1 MKNNLKDQTL
11 LFPNDPGIYKFFNDE
26 EILYIGKAKNLKK
39 RINSYFS
46 GQQTYKTQRL
56 ISLANKL
63 EYVTTNNEVDA
74 LLLEQNLI
82 KSEKPRFNIL
92 LRDDKSYPFIH
103 LDESHAYPRIAS
115 KRVLKGHDGLYGP
128 YTSAYATRIAVNQI
142 QKVFQLRTCTDSF
155 FKNRSRP
162 CMEHQIGRCTAP
174 CVGAISETDYKKD
187 VDSAKS
193 ILKGNFK
200 KLEEKMQ
207 SEMLIASD
215 REEYEQAGNIRDR
228 LLQLEK
234 INQKQMVFS
243 KGSKTRV
250 IAIET
255 NEKNI
260 SAAVIQIESD
270 RFINL
275 QKFLFKNHLQKD
287 NYAAFLEFIPSLM
300 QKYPSVTKIV
310 SEFNVARND
319 IFGNVQFERP
329 KRGKKLDWVK
339 LAQKNALEGLLK
351 QEQKYQKYAQSLDF
365 LNRNL
370 EIEKEPIVVGF
381 DVSGAAGDIKTVSC
395 VSFNSDGPDKTKYRF
410 FRVPEDI
417 ANSDLDSLVFGVKKY
432 LKSIGDVDLLLIDGG
447 KTHMNYVKEH
457 LHEDIE
463 CIAVSKGAKRKYGL
477 ETLHTRHGSYDFRN
491 SEDISKLFL
500 DIRDEAHRFALKNY
514 RTKKSKDLKQ
524 HFLLDLKG
532 VGPKIVQKIYKEFK
546 SLKPIA
552 NLEIK
557 KISKTI
563 SINEDLAKKIQ
574 KAIKA
579 IYN

>member
-1 MKNNLKDQTL
+1 MKNNLKDQSR
-11 LFPNDPGIYKFFNDE
+11 LFPTDPGIYKFFKEE
-26 EILYIGKAKNLKK
+26 EILYIGKAKNLKN

-56 ISLANKL
+56 ISLANRL

-174 CVGAISETDYKKD
+174 CVGAISETDYQKD
-187 VDSAKS
+187 VESAKS

-200 KLEEKMQ
+200 KLEQKMH

-215 REEYEQAGNIRDR
+215 KEEYEQAGNIRDR
-228 LLQLEK
+228 LQQLEK

-275 QKFLFKNHLQKD
+275 QKFLFKNHLHKD

-310 SEFNVARND
+310 SAFNVASTD
-319 IFGNVQFERP
+319 IFGNVEFEKP
-329 KRGKKLDWVK
+329 QRGKKLEWVK

-370 EIEKEPIVVGF
+370 EIAKEPSVVGF
-381 DVSGAAGDIKTVSC
+381 DVSGAAGDIKTISC

-410 FRVPEDI
+410 FRVPTDI

-477 ETLHTRHGSYDFRN
+477 ETLHTRQGSYDFRN

-546 SLKPIA
+546 SLKPLA
-552 NLEIK
+552 HLEIK
-557 KISKTI
+557 EISQTI

-574 KAIKA
+574 KAIKG

>member
-1 MKNNLKDQTL
+1 MKNNLKDQSR
-11 LFPNDPGIYKFFNDE
+11 LFPTDPGIYKFFNEE
-26 EILYIGKAKNLKK
+26 EILYIGKAKNLKN

-56 ISLANKL
+56 ISLANRL

-174 CVGAISETDYKKD
+174 CVGAISGTDYQKD
-187 VDSAKS
+187 VESAKS

-200 KLEEKMQ
+200 KLEQKMH

-215 REEYEQAGNIRDR
+215 KEEYEQAGNIRDR
-228 LLQLEK
+228 LQQLEK

-275 QKFLFKNHLQKD
+275 QKFLFKNHLHKD

-310 SEFNVARND
+310 SAFKVASTD
-319 IFGNVQFERP
+319 IFGNVEFEKP
-329 KRGKKLDWVK
+329 QRGKKLEWVK

-370 EIEKEPIVVGF
+370 EIVKEPIVVGF

-410 FRVPEDI
+410 FRVPVDI

-432 LKSIGDVDLLLIDGG
+432 LKSIGHVDLLLIDGG

-477 ETLHTRHGSYDFRN
+477 ETLHTRQGSYDFRN

-546 SLKPIA
+546 SLKPLA
-552 NLEIK
+552 HLEIK
-557 KISKTI
+557 EISQTI

-574 KAIKA
+574 KAIKG

>member
-1 MKNNLKDQTL
+1 MKNNLKDQSR
-11 LFPNDPGIYKFFNDE
+11 LFPTDPGIYKFFNDE
-26 EILYIGKAKNLKK
+26 EILYIGKAKNLKN

-174 CVGAISETDYKKD
+174 CVGAISETDYQKD

-200 KLEEKMQ
+200 KLEQKMH

-215 REEYEQAGNIRDR
+215 KEEYEQAGNIRDR
-228 LLQLEK
+228 LQQLEK

-255 NEKNI
+255 NENNI

-275 QKFLFKNHLQKD
+275 QKFLFKNHLHKD

-310 SEFNVARND
+310 SAFKVSSND
-319 IFGNVQFERP
+319 IFGNVEFEKP
-329 KRGKKLDWVK
+329 QRGKKLEWVR

-370 EIEKEPIVVGF
+370 EIVKEPIVVGF

-410 FRVPEDI
+410 FRVPVDI

-432 LKSIGDVDLLLIDGG
+432 LKSIGHVDLLLIDGG

-457 LHEDIE
+457 MHEDIE

-477 ETLHTRHGSYDFRN
+477 ETLHTRQGSYDFRN

-514 RTKKSKDLKQ
+514 RTKKSKDLKK

-532 VGPKIVQKIYKEFK
+532 VGPKIVQKIYQEFK
-546 SLKPIA
+546 SLKPLA
-552 NLEIK
+552 HLETK
-557 KISKTI
+557 EISQTI

-574 KAIKA
+574 KAIKG

>member
-1 MKNNLKDQTL
+1 MKNNLKDQSR
-11 LFPNDPGIYKFFNDE
+11 LFPTDPGIYKFFNDE
-26 EILYIGKAKNLKK
+26 EILYIGKAKNLKN

-174 CVGAISETDYKKD
+174 CVGAISETDYQKD
-187 VDSAKS
+187 VESAKS

-200 KLEEKMQ
+200 KLEQKMH

-215 REEYEQAGNIRDR
+215 KEEYEQAGNIRDR
-228 LLQLEK
+228 LQQLEK

-275 QKFLFKNHLQKD
+275 QKFLFKNHLHKD

-310 SEFNVARND
+310 SAFNVASND
-319 IFGNVQFERP
+319 IFGNVEFEKP
-329 KRGKKLDWVK
+329 QRGKKLEWVK

-370 EIEKEPIVVGF
+370 EIAKEPIVVGF

-410 FRVPEDI
+410 FRVPVDI

-432 LKSIGDVDLLLIDGG
+432 LKSIGHVDLLLIDGG

-477 ETLHTRHGSYDFRN
+477 ETLHTRQGSYDFRN

-552 NLEIK
+552 DLEIK
-557 KISKTI
+557 EISKTI

-574 KAIKA
+574 KAIKG

>member
-11 LFPNDPGIYKFFNDE
+11 LFPSDPGIYKFFNDE

-215 REEYEQAGNIRDR
+215 KEEYEQAGNIRDR
-228 LLQLEK
+228 LQQLEK

-275 QKFLFKNHLQKD
+275 QKFLFKNHLHKD

-310 SEFNVARND
+310 SAFKVASTD
-319 IFGNVQFERP
+319 IFGNVEFDKPQ
-329 KRGKKLDWVK
+329 RGKKLEWVK
-339 LAQKNALEGLLK
+339 LAEKNALEGLLK

-370 EIEKEPIVVGF
+370 KIAKEPSVVGF

-410 FRVPEDI
+410 FRVPADI

-432 LKSIGDVDLLLIDGG
+432 LKSIGHVDLLLIDGG

-457 LHEDIE
+457 MHEDIE

-477 ETLHTRHGSYDFRN
+477 ETLHTRQGSYDFRN

-546 SLKPIA
+546 SLKPLA

-557 KISKTI
+557 EISQTI

-574 KAIKA
+574 KAIKG

>member
-174 CVGAISETDYKKD
+174 CVGAISESDYKKD

-310 SEFNVARND
+310 SAFNVASND

-329 KRGKKLDWVK
+329 KRGKNLDWVK

-514 RTKKSKDLKQ
+514 RTKKTKDLKQ

-532 VGPKIVQKIYKEFK
+532 VGPKMVQKIYKEFK

-557 KISKTI
+557 EISKTI

-574 KAIKA
+574 KAIKG

>member
-1 MKNNLKDQTL
+1 LKNNLKDQSR
-11 LFPNDPGIYKFFNDE
+11 LFPTDPGIYKFFKEE
-26 EILYIGKAKNLKK
+26 EILYIGKAKNLKN

-56 ISLANKL
+56 ISLANRL

-103 LDESHAYPRIAS
+103 LDESHVYPRIAS

-174 CVGAISETDYKKD
+174 CVGAISETDYQKD
-187 VDSAKS
+187 VESAKS

-200 KLEEKMQ
+200 KLEQKMH

-215 REEYEQAGNIRDR
+215 KEEYEQAGNIRDR
-228 LLQLEK
+228 LQQLEK

-275 QKFLFKNHLQKD
+275 QKFLFKNHLHKD

-310 SEFNVARND
+310 SKFKVASTD
-319 IFGNVQFERP
+319 IFGNVQFEKP
-329 KRGKKLDWVK
+329 QRGKKLEWVK

-370 EIEKEPIVVGF
+370 EIAKEPIVVGF

-410 FRVPEDI
+410 FRVPVDI

-432 LKSIGDVDLLLIDGG
+432 LKSIGHVDLLLIDGG

-457 LHEDIE
+457 MHEDIE
-463 CIAVSKGAKRKYGL
+463 CVAVSKGAKRKYGL
-477 ETLHTRHGSYDFRN
+477 ETLHTRQGSYDFRN

-546 SLKPIA
+546 SLKPLA
-552 NLEIK
+552 HLEIK
-557 KISKTI
+557 EISQII

-574 KAIKA
+574 KAIKG

>member
-1 MKNNLKDQTL
+1 MKNNLKDQSR
-11 LFPNDPGIYKFFNDE
+11 LFPTDPGIYKFFNDD
-26 EILYIGKAKNLKK
+26 EILYIGKAKNLKN

-103 LDESHAYPRIAS
+103 LDESHTYPRITS

-155 FKNRSRP
+155 YKNRSRP

-174 CVGAISETDYKKD
+174 CVGAISETDYQKD
-187 VDSAKS
+187 VESAKS

-200 KLEEKMQ
+200 KLEQKMH

-215 REEYEQAGNIRDR
+215 KEEYEQAGNIRDR
-228 LLQLEK
+228 LQELKK

-275 QKFLFKNHLQKD
+275 QKFLFKNHLHKD

-310 SEFNVARND
+310 SAFKVASND
-319 IFGNVQFERP
+319 IFGNVEFEKP
-329 KRGKKLDWVK
+329 QRGKKLDWVK

-370 EIEKEPIVVGF
+370 EIGKEPSVVGF

-410 FRVPEDI
+410 FRVPADI

-432 LKSIGDVDLLLIDGG
+432 LKSIGHVDLLLIDGG
-447 KTHMNYVKEH
+447 KTHMNYVKDH

-477 ETLHTRHGSYDFRN
+477 ETLHTRYGSYDFRN

-500 DIRDEAHRFALKNY
+500 DIRDEAHRYALKNY
-514 RTKKSKDLKQ
+514 RTKKIKDLKR
-524 HFLLDLKG
+524 HFLLSIEG
-532 VGPKIVQKIYKEFK
+532 VGPKTIEKIYSHSK
-546 SLKPIA
+546 SLKTFI
-552 NLEIK
+552 NSKDEVLSKSLGISIVKIEEIK
-557 KISKTI
+557 RY
-563 SINEDLAKKIQ
+563 
-574 KAIKA
+574 IKE
-579 IYN
+579 IMF

>member
-1 MKNNLKDQTL
+1 MKNNLKDQSR
-11 LFPNDPGIYKFFNDE
+11 LFPTDPGIYKFFNDV
-26 EILYIGKAKNLKK
+26 EILYIGKAKNLKN

-56 ISLANKL
+56 ISLANRL

-215 REEYEQAGNIRDR
+215 KEEYEQAGNIRDR
-228 LLQLEK
+228 LQQLEK

-275 QKFLFKNHLQKD
+275 QKFLFKNHLHKD

-310 SEFNVARND
+310 SAFKVASTD
-319 IFGNVQFERP
+319 IFGNVEFDKPQ
-329 KRGKKLDWVK
+329 RGKKLEWVK
-339 LAQKNALEGLLK
+339 LAEKNALEGLLK

-370 EIEKEPIVVGF
+370 KIAKEPSVVGF

-410 FRVPEDI
+410 FRVPADI

-432 LKSIGDVDLLLIDGG
+432 LKSIGHVDLLLIDGG

-457 LHEDIE
+457 MHEDIE

-477 ETLHTRHGSYDFRN
+477 ETLHTRQGSYDFRN

-546 SLKPIA
+546 SLKPLA

-557 KISKTI
+557 EISQTI

-574 KAIKA
+574 KAIKG

>member
-1 MKNNLKDQTL
+1 LKNNLKDQSR
-11 LFPNDPGIYKFFNDE
+11 LFPTDPGIYKFFNEE
-26 EILYIGKAKNLKK
+26 EILYIGKAKNLKN

-56 ISLANKL
+56 ISLANRL

-174 CVGAISETDYKKD
+174 CVGAISETDYQKD
-187 VDSAKS
+187 VESVKS

-200 KLEEKMQ
+200 KLEQKMH

-215 REEYEQAGNIRDR
+215 KEEYEQAGNIRDR
-228 LLQLEK
+228 LQQLEK

-275 QKFLFKNHLQKD
+275 QKFLFKNHLHKD

-310 SEFNVARND
+310 SAFNVASTD
-319 IFGNVQFERP
+319 IFGNVEFEKP
-329 KRGKKLDWVK
+329 QRGKKLEWVK

-370 EIEKEPIVVGF
+370 EIAKEPSVVGF
-381 DVSGAAGDIKTVSC
+381 DVSGAAGDIKTISC

-410 FRVPEDI
+410 FRVPTDI

-477 ETLHTRHGSYDFRN
+477 ETLHTRQGSYDFRN

-546 SLKPIA
+546 SLKPLA
-552 NLEIK
+552 HLEIK
-557 KISKTI
+557 EISKTI

-574 KAIKA
+574 KAIKG

>member
-11 LFPNDPGIYKFFNDE
+11 LFPSDPGIYKFFNDE

-56 ISLANKL
+56 ISSANKL

-162 CMEHQIGRCTAP
+162 CMEYQIGRCTAP

-187 VDSAKS
+187 VASAKS

-200 KLEEKMQ
+200 KLEENMQ
-207 SEMLIASD
+207 SEMLIASN

-300 QKYPSVTKIV
+300 QKYPSVTKVV
-310 SEFNVARND
+310 SAFKVASTD
-319 IFGNVQFERP
+319 IFGNVEFERP

-339 LAQKNALEGLLK
+339 LTQKNALEGLLK
-351 QEQKYQKYAQSLDF
+351 QEQKYQKYAQSLNF

-395 VSFNSDGPDKTKYRF
+395 VNFNSDGPDKTKYRF
-410 FRVPEDI
+410 FRVPADI
-417 ANSDLDSLVFGVKKY
+417 AHSDLDSLVFGVKKY

-457 LHEDIE
+457 VHEDIE

-477 ETLHTRHGSYDFRN
+477 ETLHTRQGSYDFRN

-546 SLKPIA
+546 TLKPLA
-552 NLEIK
+552 NLEVK
-557 KISKTI
+557 EISKTI

-574 KAIKA
+574 KAIKG